1 MNELREEKEE
11 KEDEVSKLSEEMKEK
26 SKNVSDLHTHAS
38 MSMNGLCEET
48 VLSEEKRGEELMN
61 EMCSLRV

>member
-11 KEDEVSKLSEEMKEK
+11 KEDEVSMLSEEMKEK
-26 SKNVSDLHTHAS
+26 SKTVSDLHTHAS
-38 MSMNGLCEET
+38 MSMNGLSEET